1 MIKIALA
8 YGEKLFMQLLENFLR
23 AESNIQCLFTASN
36 GKEFLRKVSE
46 TPELPQVVLLDLK
59 MNDMEGTELIAK
71 LKVMHPDMKYIL
83 MSSYYKKTFTG
94 HAFKMG
100 ANALVPKTMSPEQ
113 LLKVITAVYTK
124 GCYFMEE
131 QIDILRSQ
139 IKPRTPRPK
148 FAKEGEFTEREI
160 EVLRLLCEQY
170 TAQEIADKLFISRRT
185 VEGHKDN
192 LFAKTGARNL
202 AGLVIYALQ
211 NQLVSQD
218 RLSAF

>member
-8 YGEKLFMQLLENFLR
+8 YGEKLFTQLLENFLR
-23 AESNIQCLFTASN
+23 NESNIQCLFTALS
-36 GKEFLRKVSE
+36 GKEFLCQIKK
-46 TPELPQVVLLDLK
+46 TPEPPQVVLLDLK
-59 MNDMEGTELIAK
+59 MTDMEGTELIEK
-71 LKVMHPDMKYIL
+71 LKATHPDMKYIL

-94 HAFKMG
+94 YALKTG
-100 ANALVPKTMSPEQ
+100 ANALVPKEISPEY
-113 LLKVITAVYTK
+113 LLKVIALVHTK
-124 GCYFMEE
+124 GYYFMEE
-131 QIDILRSQ
+131 QIEVLRSQ
-139 IKPRTPRPK
+139 IKPRPPRPN
-148 FAKEGEFTEREI
+148 FINEGEFTDREM

-218 RLSAF
+218 SLSTF

>member
-8 YGEKLFMQLLENFLR
+8 YGEKLFTQLLESFLIK
-23 AESNIQCLFTASN
+23 ESNIQCLFTALS
-36 GKEFLRKVSE
+36 GKEFLRQIKK
-46 TPELPQVVLLDLK
+46 TPEPPQVVLLDLK
-59 MNDMEGTELIAK
+59 MTDMEGTELIKK
-71 LKVMHPDMKYIL
+71 LKATHADMKYIL

-94 HAFKMG
+94 YALKTG
-100 ANALVPKTMSPEQ
+100 ANALVPKEISPEY
-113 LLKVITAVYTK
+113 LLKIIALVHTK
-124 GCYFMEE
+124 GYYFMEE
-131 QIDILRSQ
+131 QIEVLRSQ
-139 IKPRTPRPK
+139 IKPRPPRPK
-148 FAKEGEFTEREI
+148 FINEGEFTDREM

-192 LFAKTGARNL
+192 LFVKTGARNL

-218 RLSAF
+218 NLSTF